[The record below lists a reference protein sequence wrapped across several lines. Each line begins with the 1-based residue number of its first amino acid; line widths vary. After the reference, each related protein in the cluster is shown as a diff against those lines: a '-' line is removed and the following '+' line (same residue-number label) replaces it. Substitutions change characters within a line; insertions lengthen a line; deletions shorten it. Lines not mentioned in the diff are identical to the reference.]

1 LGTGTRATLRVL
13 ANAVFGLFTMMVTKP
28 LVLWVVAQPGLVGS
42 NNVPAIDATD
52 VNSTAFMMGSLLFF
66 GLLLRDIA
74 RGIGREG

>member
-1 LGTGTRATLRVL
+1 MGTGTRATLRVL

-52 VNSTAFMMGSLLFF
+52 VN
-66 GLLLRDIA
+66 
-74 RGIGREG
+74 